1 MPPRRRRGGIQPW
14 QDAQLKE
21 AEDLLNSL
29 TGAADMTTAEIQRTL
44 RAPRLDALPPR
55 AITRRRNVPELGGID
70 ALRLA
75 AGEPA
80 NIRFEWR
87 QGALTVV
94 GFVDAASEAR
104 AKKAGAVL
112 DARLVSC
119 NGVALQGKSQGQVMQ
134 RMQSTASMARQL
146 CFAPPLTAPPPP
158 GPQSPPAKAKRFA
171 AEDDPAAA
179 RKRRLARAA
188 AAANLLKAKDEPQK
202 PFAAMEASQVD
213 LQPQP
218 PSLDAWLGRAPAPAV
233 TTKVAA
239 HADPYST
246 GARRRRITHEHAS
259 RVARPLIAEA
269 LKRVQ
274 RRRLETLAAVAAQ
287 RRRRGLKGRRKA
299 AQRRYWRLYAA
310 AVAVQSCIR
319 GHQYRLRRLVA
330 AVLLAQCFI
339 RRLRARRLLRRMRA
353 QRFRT
358 RAEACLTAQRVLR
371 GRRGR
376 RVAAR
381 LRRARVGA
389 RRFFAIA
396 RVRGVPF
403 VPSHRVVARRL
414 LTATPAQAPGRPR
427 ARLPAVAP
435 GHEAGEAPGRRGAAL
450 VAPFGAPVAV
460 ARDAPAVPDA
470 LPRRARAGDADAA
483 RRRVGR
489 VARRV
494 PEAAPRR
501 RHPRFSGGARGG
513 GAAAAARR
521 QTRLLVVVVVGRLHF
536 RRR

>member
-1 MPPRRRRGGIQPW
+1 
-14 QDAQLKE
+14 
-21 AEDLLNSL
+21 
-29 TGAADMTTAEIQRTL
+29 
-44 RAPRLDALPPR
+44 
-55 AITRRRNVPELGGID
+55 
-70 ALRLA
+70 
-75 AGEPA
+75 
-80 NIRFEWR
+80 
-87 QGALTVV
+87 
-94 GFVDAASEAR
+94 
-104 AKKAGAVL
+104 
-112 DARLVSC
+112 
-119 NGVALQGKSQGQVMQ
+119 
-134 RMQSTASMARQL
+134 
-146 CFAPPLTAPPPP
+146 
-158 GPQSPPAKAKRFA
+158 
-171 AEDDPAAA
+171 
-179 RKRRLARAA
+179 
-188 AAANLLKAKDEPQK
+188 
-202 PFAAMEASQVD
+202 MEASQVD

-218 PSLDAWLGRAPAPAV
+218 PSLDAWLGRAPAPAI
-233 TTKVAA
+233 KVPA
-239 HADPYST
+239 HLDPYST

-287 RRRRGLKGRRKA
+287 RWRRGRCGRRKA

-450 VAPFGAPVAV
+450 VAPSGAPVAV

-494 PEAAPRR
+494 SEEAPRR

-521 QTRLLVVVVVGRLHF
+521 QTRLLVVVVVGRLRF

>member
-1 MPPRRRRGGIQPW
+1 MPPRRRRGGIQHPA

-104 AKKAGAVL
+104 AKRAGAVL

-202 PFAAMEASQVD
+202 PFAAMEPSQVD

-218 PSLDAWLGRAPAPAV
+218 PSLDAWLGPGAGAGRDNKSGGARGPLLDGRAA
-233 TTKVAA
+233 AA
-239 HADPYST
+239 HH
-246 GARRRRITHEHAS
+246 ARAREPRRAAAHRGGVKTCATTA
-259 RVARPLIAEA
+259 ARDA
-269 LKRVQ
+269 RG
-274 RRRLETLAAVAAQ
+274 
-287 RRRRGLKGRRKA
+287 RRGAAAAARFVGRRKA

-396 RVRGVPF
+396 RVRGVPLCPF
-403 VPSHRVVARRL
+403 ASRDRFPRRRQGVRARVFLRWLRDTKRGKRLAAAAQRWWRL
-414 LTATPAQAPGRPR
+414 LVHRWRWR
-427 ARLPAVAP
+427 AML
-435 GHEAGEAPGRRGAAL
+435 RRCRTL
-450 VAPFGAPVAV
+450 FPVA
-460 ARDAPAVPDA
+460 
-470 LPRRARAGDADAA
+470 RARARADAA

-494 PEAAPRR
+494 SEEAPRR

-521 QTRLLVVVVVGRLHF
+521 KTRLLVVVVVGRLRF

>member
-1 MPPRRRRGGIQPW
+1 MPPRRPRRGGIHTPW

-94 GFVDAASEAR
+94 GYVDRDAEAR
-104 AKKAGAVL
+104 AKRAGAVL

-134 RMQSTASMARQL
+134 RMQSTASLARQL
-146 CFAPPLTAPPPP
+146 GFAPPLNTEPPPP
-158 GPQSPPAKAKRFA
+158 GPKSPPAAAKRFA

-202 PFAAMEASQVD
+202 PFAAMEPSQVD

-233 TTKVAA
+233 TKAPA

-287 RRRRGLKGRRKA
+287 RRRRGRCGRRKA

-371 GRRGR
+371 GRRG
-376 RVAAR
+376 
-381 LRRARVGA
+381 
-389 RRFFAIA
+389 
-396 RVRGVPF
+396 
-403 VPSHRVVARRL
+403 
-414 LTATPAQAPGRPR
+414 
-427 ARLPAVAP
+427 
-435 GHEAGEAPGRRGAAL
+435 AAL

-460 ARDAPAVPDA
+460 ARVFKKVPDA
-470 LPRRARAGDADAA
+470 LPRRARARDADAA

-494 PEAAPRR
+494 SEAAPRR
-501 RHPRFSGGARGG
+501 RHPRVPGGARGG
-513 GAAAAARR
+513 GAAAPARR
-521 QTRLLVVVVVGRLHF
+521 QARLLVVVVVGRLRF
-536 RRR
+536 F

>member
-1 MPPRRRRGGIQPW
+1 MKRIDCHAAAPAPRRHLQPW

-94 GFVDAASEAR
+94 GFVDVASEAR
-104 AKKAGAVL
+104 AKRAGAVL

-202 PFAAMEASQVD
+202 PFAAMELHKSTSSRSRRRST
-213 LQPQP
+213 PG
-218 PSLDAWLGRAPAPAV
+218 SGRAPAPAV
-233 TTKVAA
+233 TTKAAA

-287 RRRRGLKGRRKA
+287 RRRRGRSGRRKA

-339 RRLRARRLLRRMRA
+339 RRLRALRLLRRMRA

-358 RAEACLTAQRVLR
+358 RAEACLTEKAL
-371 GRRGR
+371 
-376 RVAAR
+376 
-381 LRRARVGA
+381 GA
-389 RRFFAIA
+389 
-396 RVRGVPF
+396 GP
-403 VPSHRVVARRL
+403 
-414 LTATPAQAPGRPR
+414 PR
-427 ARLPAVAP
+427 
-435 GHEAGEAPGRRGAAL
+435 
-450 VAPFGAPVAV
+450 
-460 ARDAPAVPDA
+460 
-470 LPRRARAGDADAA
+470 
-483 RRRVGR
+483 
-489 VARRV
+489 
-494 PEAAPRR
+494 APRR
-501 RHPRFSGGARGG
+501 RAAAAGARRRAAVLRDRAARRPALSSFLASSRDGPHRNSRAGARASARASSCGGSGTRSGGSAWPPRRSAGGACWCTGGGGARCSGGAGRSSPSRARARRGCG
-513 GAAAAARR
+513 ATPRGPRGAPRFRSGAATTPSALFSGRRAANHSSR
-521 QTRLLVVVVVGRLHF
+521 
-536 RRR
+536 

>member
-1 MPPRRRRGGIQPW
+1 MPPRRRRGGIWNPA

-202 PFAAMEASQVD
+202 PFAAMEPSQVD

-396 RVRGVPF
+396 RVRGVP
-403 VPSHRVVARRL
+403 L
-414 LTATPAQAPGRPR
+414 C
-427 ARLPAVAP
+427 
-435 GHEAGEAPGRRGAAL
+435 
-450 VAPFGAPVAV
+450 PFLASS
-460 ARDAPAVPDA
+460 RD
-470 LPRRARAGDADAA
+470 
-483 RRRVGR
+483 
-489 VARRV
+489 
-494 PEAAPRR
+494 
-501 RHPRFSGGARGG
+501 
-513 GAAAAARR
+513 
-521 QTRLLVVVVVGRLHF
+521 
-536 RRR
+536 

>member
-1 MPPRRRRGGIQPW
+1 MGLIS
-14 QDAQLKE
+14 
-21 AEDLLNSL
+21 SL
-29 TGAADMTTAEIQRTL
+29 STL
-44 RAPRLDALPPR
+44 VVLVAVGLQYVGHLDALPPR

-94 GFVDAASEAR
+94 GYVDRDAEAR

-134 RMQSTASMARQL
+134 RMQSTASLARQL
-146 CFAPPLTAPPPP
+146 GFAPPLNTEPPPP
-158 GPQSPPAKAKRFA
+158 GPKSPPAAAKRFA

-202 PFAAMEASQVD
+202 PFAAMEPSQVD

-233 TTKVAA
+233 TTKAPA

-269 LKRVQ
+269 LRRVQ

-287 RRRRGLKGRRKA
+287 RLS
-299 AQRRYWRLYAA
+299 L
-310 AVAVQSCIR
+310 I
-319 GHQYRLRRLVA
+319 H
-330 AVLLAQCFI
+330 I
-339 RRLRARRLLRRMRA
+339 
-353 QRFRT
+353 
-358 RAEACLTAQRVLR
+358 
-371 GRRGR
+371 
-376 RVAAR
+376 
-381 LRRARVGA
+381 
-389 RRFFAIA
+389 
-396 RVRGVPF
+396 
-403 VPSHRVVARRL
+403 
-414 LTATPAQAPGRPR
+414 
-427 ARLPAVAP
+427 
-435 GHEAGEAPGRRGAAL
+435 
-450 VAPFGAPVAV
+450 
-460 ARDAPAVPDA
+460 
-470 LPRRARAGDADAA
+470 
-483 RRRVGR
+483 
-489 VARRV
+489 
-494 PEAAPRR
+494 
-501 RHPRFSGGARGG
+501 
-513 GAAAAARR
+513 
-521 QTRLLVVVVVGRLHF
+521 
-536 RRR
+536 